1 MKDSYLDPCPECGS
15 ALAYGITASSGS
27 WVQCSKCG
35 FKSTLEASYTK
46 ACNQWNKIGK
56 KEEPC
61 DSEGDKSQT

>member
-1 MKDSYLDPCPECGS
+1 MNSYLNPCPECRC
-15 ALAYGITASSGS
+15 ALVYGITASSGS

-35 FKSTLEASYTK
+35 LKSTQQASYTK

-56 KEEPC
+56 EEEPC